1 MLSQFPGIRHALRF
15 SSWKITC
22 RCLHYTVS
30 NTVIS
35 QRRSCD
41 HMIAALCTA
50 HAWVKV
56 QFDLYQA
63 FATSLACST
72 LVRLFDYFRKKGQF
86 LFIHSIWDLTNY
98 YFYRKFI
105 FSWYAHTWH
114 HTQTCLSGLQ
124 FFLLHTDYL
133 FPDKNC
139 SSNEVEGRE
148 DNQSSHKGN
157 SSELEGRTHFEVFLA
172 IYKLILHFW
181 SDIYGKT
188 FPKLLSFLEDMSHN
202 SPAAKR
208 PRSSEKTS
216 TQTLTEIGGKIEL
229 KFNFFHYCKILLII
243 SGHLPAHSIF
253 GTKSHVLL
261 VTWLLTWLVWLVWL
275 VVTWLLVTIITWIM
289 LF

>member
-1 MLSQFPGIRHALRF
+1 MSQ
-15 SSWKITC
+15 IT
-22 RCLHYTVS
+22 
-30 NTVIS
+30 
-35 QRRSCD
+35 
-41 HMIAALCTA
+41 
-50 HAWVKV
+50 
-56 QFDLYQA
+56 
-63 FATSLACST
+63 
-72 LVRLFDYFRKKGQF
+72 DYFRKKGQF
-86 LFIHSIWDLTNY
+86 LFIRSIWDLTNY

-114 HTQTCLSGLQ
+114 HTQTCQSGLQ

-157 SSELEGRTHFEVFLA
+157 SSELEGRKHFEVFLA
-172 IYKLILHFW
+172 NFTIWNIILNFW

-216 TQTLTEIGGKIEL
+216 TQTLSKQRLEVKSNQSLFI
-229 KFNFFHYCKILLII
+229 FII
-243 SGHLPAHSIF
+243 ARIC
-253 GTKSHVLL
+253 
-261 VTWLLTWLVWLVWL
+261 W
-275 VVTWLLVTIITWIM
+275 
-289 LF
+289 